1 MIYPHEQNNHIS
13 EAVIRV
19 ETIENENIEEDPVD
33 FFRYVCVVAL
43 HKLTKLKEV

>member
-19 ETIENENIEEDPVD
+19 ETNENENIEEDPVD
-33 FFRYVCVVAL
+33 LFRYAYVIVL